1 MADRGFHSLFDG
13 IGIEDWRMCGPGRF
27 IFDRE
32 ERLIRSE
39 GGMGLFWYTRRMYRD
54 FVLRVEWQERRRT
67 DNSGVFIRF
76 PDPGQ
81 DPWIAVRDGYEVQIY
96 DEWDDPL
103 YVTGAIYEL
112 APARRVASLPP
123 GEWNLF
129 EITAEG
135 PEISVSL
142 NGELTVDRYKGGRRL
157 EGFIGVQSHD
167 DDSQIA
173 FRSIAISEL

>member
-1 MADRGFHSLFDG
+1 M
-13 IGIEDWRMCGPGRF
+13 GR
-27 IFDRE
+27 
-32 ERLIRSE
+32 S
-39 GGMGLFWYTRRMYRD
+39 
-54 FVLRVEWQERRRT
+54 
-67 DNSGVFIRF
+67 
-76 PDPGQ
+76 
-81 DPWIAVRDGYEVQIY
+81 A
-96 DEWDDPL
+96 

>member
-1 MADRGFHSLFDG
+1 
-13 IGIEDWRMCGPGRF
+13 
-27 IFDRE
+27 
-32 ERLIRSE
+32 
-39 GGMGLFWYTRRMYRD
+39 MGLFWYTRRMYRD

-135 PEISVSL
+135 PEISVSPASCL
-142 NGELTVDRYKGGRRL
+142 PGVAEGCEGAAGRAWIGASRINGLGRARRTGVAGGVVENAGRRNVGDQL
-157 EGFIGVQSHD
+157 GLPFAG
-167 DDSQIA
+167 
-173 FRSIAISEL
+173 